1 MAVES
6 GDLPAR
12 IRAEHERVM
21 KVVQEIRAIIGAQTP
36 AGRFSQWRHAL
47 LQLLGDLANDLLKHF
62 DLEEEGG
69 FMSAVLSRT
78 PQNAPIVQ
86 RLQREHAEIT
96 RRLNKVVMDVEAV
109 SQDNNSSVLDIR
121 RRTMAVLSLL
131 DAHEAAEESL
141 IQETYLQDEG
151 GPD

>member
-6 GDLPAR
+6 GELPAR
-12 IRAEHERVM
+12 IRAEHERIM
-21 KVVQEIRAIIGAQTP
+21 KVVQGIRAIIAAQTP
-36 AGRFSQWRHAL
+36 AEQFSQWRHAL

-69 FMSAVLSRT
+69 FMSAVLSRA
-78 PQNAPIVQ
+78 PQKAPIVQ

-96 RRLNKVVMDVEAV
+96 RRLSKLVMDVEAV
-109 SQDNNSSVLDIR
+109 SQGNDSSVLDIR
-121 RRTMAVLSLL
+121 QRTTAVLSLL
-131 DAHEAAEESL
+131 DTHGAAEKSL
-141 IQETYLQDEG
+141 IQETYVQDEG